1 MKQLFTIDSKDYDPA
16 WEKFYRP
23 SVRGIILNKNHEI
36 ALIYSQKFHIYKF
49 PGGGIEPGEDHLT
62 ALAREINEETGM
74 TLIPESVQEFG
85 EVLRIQGS
93 GKIKD
98 TILIQEN
105 YYYLCQTTGEI
116 HEQHLDES
124 EKAADFILKFV
135 TLDEAIAANSD
146 PNINLGPFDQG
157 IVDRECR
164 VLELVRDSIDHRQ
177 TSKL

>member
-1 MKQLFTIDSKDYDPA
+1 MKQLFTIDSKDYNPA

-49 PGGGIEPGEDHLT
+49 PGGGIEPGEDHLA

-93 GKIKD
+93 GKLKD

-124 EKAADFILKFV
+124 EKAADFCYTRRGHRRQFRSKYQPRSFRPG
-135 TLDEAIAANSD
+135 N
-146 PNINLGPFDQG
+146 
-157 IVDRECR
+157 CR
-164 VLELVRDSIDHRQ
+164 PRTPRS
-177 TSKL
+177 

>member
-1 MKQLFTIDSKDYDPA
+1 MKQLFAIDSKDYDSN

-93 GKIKD
+93 GKLND

-116 HEQHLDES
+116 H
-124 EKAADFILKFV
+124 
-135 TLDEAIAANSD
+135 
-146 PNINLGPFDQG
+146 
-157 IVDRECR
+157 
-164 VLELVRDSIDHRQ
+164 
-177 TSKL
+177 

>member
-1 MKQLFTIDSKDYDPA
+1 MKQLFTIDSKDYDPT

-36 ALIYSQKFHIYKF
+36 ALIYSQKFA
-49 PGGGIEPGEDHLT
+49 GGGIEPGEDHLT

-93 GKIKD
+93 GKLND

-124 EKAADFILKFV
+124 EKAADFILKFI

-157 IVDRECR
+157 IVDRERR